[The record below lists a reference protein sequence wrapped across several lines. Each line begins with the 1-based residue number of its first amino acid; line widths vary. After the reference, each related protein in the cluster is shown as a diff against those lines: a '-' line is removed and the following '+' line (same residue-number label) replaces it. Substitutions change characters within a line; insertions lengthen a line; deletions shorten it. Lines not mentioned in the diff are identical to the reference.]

1 VLISDQRLI
10 QRWWVDYAGDE
21 EPTNTLLREFYVS
34 VVRPSDLYYYGIV
47 YEVFDLLT
55 NDLYEWRG
63 RHSQPQE
70 VLEERIE
77 ERIEERMEEQ
87 QEPHQQQDQQE
98 EQVEQVE
105 VDRAQS
111 QAATNAAHHE
121 AAA

>member
-1 VLISDQRLI
+1 MLISDQRLI

-55 NDLYEWRG
+55 NDLYEGRG
-63 RHSQPQE
+63 RRSQPQE
-70 VLEERIE
+70 VLEERME
-77 ERIEERMEEQ
+77 ER
-87 QEPHQQQDQQE
+87 QEPHQQQDQQDQQDQQE
-98 EQVEQVE
+98 EQIA

>member
-63 RHSQPQE
+63 RHSQRQE
-70 VLEERIE
+70 ALE

-98 EQVEQVE
+98 EQVE